1 MSQTGSPDSPGATH
15 GAWRATITGY
25 PPEDWRLLVR
35 LPGRVIVAAS
45 SARPDNPVRTVTEG
59 LAGLD
64 GIAAGRSFD
73 SELVRAVVAAIY
85 AESDDGR
92 SGPVRAGTADGGL
105 ADGGHEAGRHPDGT
119 HEDGLAELLRSCR
132 AAVET
137 LARHADPADSA
148 AYRQWVQS
156 VAARVCRAAGS
167 DGRPRPFGDPVDP
180 EQRRVLDQLGEALG
194 LRPAG

>member
-1 MSQTGSPDSPGATH
+1 MSHTGSPDSPGATH

-25 PPEDWRLLVR
+25 PPDDWQLLVR

-45 SARPDNPVRTVTEG
+45 SARPDNPVRAVTEG

-85 AESDDGR
+85 AESDDGH
-92 SGPVRAGTADGGL
+92 SGPVRTGQPDDGL
-105 ADGGHEAGRHPDGT
+105 AD
-119 HEDGLAELLRSCR
+119 LLRSCR

-156 VAARVCRAAGS
+156 VAARVCRAAGT

-180 EQRRVLDQLGEALG
+180 DQRRVLDQLGEALG
-194 LRPAG
+194 LRSTG

>member
-1 MSQTGSPDSPGATH
+1 MSHTGSPDPAGATAPEPAD
-15 GAWRATITGY
+15 GTSRDARLAATAGY
-25 PPEDWRLLVR
+25 SPNEWRLLTR

-45 SARPDNPVRTVTEG
+45 SPDPGNPARAVAEG

-64 GIAAGRSFD
+64 GIAAGRAFD

-92 SGPVRAGTADGGL
+92 SAPVRDHHAD
-105 ADGGHEAGRHPDGT
+105 HGR
-119 HEDGLAELLRSCR
+119 AELLRSCR
-132 AAVET
+132 DAVTT
-137 LARHADPADSA
+137 LARRADPADSA

-156 VAARVCRAAGS
+156 VAARVCRAAGP
-167 DGRPRPFGDPVDP
+167 DGRPRPFGEPVAP
-180 EQRRVLDQLGEALG
+180 EQRDLLDRLGEALG

>member
-1 MSQTGSPDSPGATH
+1 MSHTGSPDSPGATH
-15 GAWRATITGY
+15 GMWRATTAGY
-25 PPEDWRLLVR
+25 AADEWQLLTR

-45 SARPDNPVRTVTEG
+45 STGPENPVRAVTEG

-73 SELVRAVVAAIY
+73 SELVRAVVATIY
-85 AESDDGR
+85 AESDDGH
-92 SGPVRAGTADGGL
+92 SASVR
-105 ADGGHEAGRHPDGT
+105 PDGS
-119 HEDGLAELLRSCR
+119 DGELAELLRSCR
-132 AAVET
+132 SAVEA

-156 VAARVCRAAGS
+156 VAARVCRAAGP

-180 EQRRVLDQLGEALG
+180 AHRRLLDQLGEALG
-194 LRPAG
+194 LRSAG